1 MEYSDTQLL
10 ELVCESSE
18 EAKDEIYKRYKYIID
33 IYLKKYYKISLVLKI
48 DRSDLHQEA
57 LVGFADAINSY
68 REEKEAGLATFI
80 SVCVERRIQGA
91 LLKANR
97 LKSQIYNEA
106 VSLDYIYNNT
116 TTMKDILSDN
126 NQNNPLEKMTRNES
140 FEELVRKIKSDL
152 SDKEYEVFC
161 LTASGLNYREIALLL
176 NKEPKQIDNTL
187 TRIKTK
193 IKKILVERN

>member
-1 MEYSDTQLL
+1 MKYSDTQLL
-10 ELVCESSE
+10 ELICEASE
-18 EAKDEIYKRYKYIID
+18 EAKDEIYEKYKYIID

-48 DRSDLHQEA
+48 DRNDLHQEA

-80 SVCVERRIQGA
+80 SLCVERRIQGA

-97 LKSQIYNEA
+97 LKSQIYNDA
-106 VSLDYIYNNT
+106 VSLDYIYNNN

-126 NQNNPLEKMTRNES
+126 NVNNPLEKMTRNEEL
-140 FEELVRKIKSDL
+140 EELIEEIKNNL

-161 LTASGLNYREIALLL
+161 LVANGLNYREIALLL
-176 NKEPKQIDNTL
+176 NKELKQIDNAL
-187 TRIKTK
+187 TRIKAK
-193 IKKILVERN
+193 VKKILVQRN